1 MDVASEECRDV
12 LKKLVSNV
20 ENGRLIYQSKD
31 KTSSST
37 GSTIVSFGNYIIS
50 KDGLKLI
57 TTQFNFSHLE
67 TSCDDNNDSE
77 DTQMLDGEI
86 IRRSF
91 SSSSSENHNIT
102 KEKINS
108 NYPAPFYYQIMVLTK
123 RTWLSI
129 WREKV
134 I

>member
-57 TTQFNFSHLE
+57 TTQFFFLHLE

-86 IRRSF
+86 TRRSF

>member
-1 MDVASEECRDV
+1 MDWNLLPR
-12 LKKLVSNV
+12 
-20 ENGRLIYQSKD
+20 
-31 KTSSST
+31 SS
-37 GSTIVSFGNYIIS
+37 F
-50 KDGLKLI
+50 
-57 TTQFNFSHLE
+57 FSHLE

-86 IRRSF
+86 TRRSF
-91 SSSSSENHNIT
+91 SSSSSENHNT

-134 I
+134 IYAI